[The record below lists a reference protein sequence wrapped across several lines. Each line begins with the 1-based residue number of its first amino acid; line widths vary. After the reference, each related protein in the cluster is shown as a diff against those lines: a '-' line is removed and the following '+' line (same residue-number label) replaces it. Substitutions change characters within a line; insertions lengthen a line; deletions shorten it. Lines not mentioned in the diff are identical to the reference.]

1 VCKKEGQGECRKGHD
16 VKPADCSPEQ
26 IKECHGDQ
34 GCHPCE
40 TNPADCSP
48 ERIRECH
55 GSVKDHPCEH
65 EKGTG

>member
-1 VCKKEGQGECRKGHD
+1 MCKNEAQGGCRKGRD
-16 VKPADCSPEQ
+16 VKPGDCTPEQ
-26 IKECHGDQ
+26 IQECHGDQ

-55 GSVKDHPCEH
+55 GSEEDHPCEH
-65 EKGTG
+65 EKGTD